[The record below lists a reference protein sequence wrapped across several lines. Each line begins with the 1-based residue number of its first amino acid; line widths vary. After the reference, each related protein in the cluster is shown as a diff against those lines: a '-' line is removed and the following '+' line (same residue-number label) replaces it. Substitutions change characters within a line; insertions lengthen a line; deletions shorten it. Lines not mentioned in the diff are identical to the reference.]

1 VKTPPDRPDPD
12 FTGTSRFEIVRRLGA
27 GGMGVVYEAIDHQRK
42 ERVALKALKALGP
55 TALIRF
61 KSEFRALCD
70 LEHPNLVN
78 LLELEGQGEA
88 WFFTME
94 LVEGKSLLG
103 YIRTQDVTNE
113 AELHTIDALAAT
125 VAEVPDD
132 DSPTDPDSTIGNT
145 VNLRPRSHKP
155 PSLPR
160 YHEARLWES
169 LKQLAVGLEAL
180 HAAQKVHRDVKPS
193 NVRVTP
199 EGRVVLLDFGLVRAL
214 DESEEEGATNR
225 YLVGTVE
232 YMAPE
237 QAAGVAVGPAAD
249 WYAFGVILYEALSGR
264 LPFSGPW
271 REVLARKQAEDPPEL
286 VATDAP
292 PALVSLCRGLLRR
305 NPSMRA
311 TGAEVLATL
320 GGDSPL
326 GAARLP
332 FVGRVRELGLL
343 EGAFADTRLGRGA
356 VALVEGES
364 GVGKTALVREL
375 TRRLHE
381 DVEDLVVLHGR
392 YYEREAVPYRAFD
405 GVLDAAARFLLGQPA
420 DLAASIL
427 PVDIDALGA
436 VFPVMAAVRAAIDP
450 DRPLSTAD
458 ELDPHIRRARMFA
471 AARELFT
478 RLARRFPTVVV
489 IDDIQWSDA
498 DSRVM
503 LLEVL
508 RAPAAPLLV
517 VATLRSVPED
527 PGRATRSLEF
537 FRQLAP
543 MQVGHL
549 KLSGLSSDEGR
560 ALVAAIAPTRAS
572 LFDEPRFR
580 RILDESAGHP
590 MFLAAL
596 CARPAE
602 DVAAT
607 LDDVLRARVA
617 TMSVEAQ
624 ALLQLTSLSPGP
636 LAQEV
641 ALRASGL
648 PLADYVRATAALRT
662 ASLLR
667 ATRERNQ
674 DAIEPF
680 HDRVREAIGGML
692 SVEQRR
698 QGSARLGAAL
708 ESLDW
713 PDAETLFRA
722 WRAADDR
729 PRAAT
734 WAERAAQKASQLY
747 AFDRAASLYTEA
759 FALSDDALGKQ
770 RLRRQI
776 AQALIDAGR
785 GPEAA
790 LALTEAAKDAAPA
803 EALELRRRAAEQL
816 LRSGRID
823 EGLTAI
829 RGVLNAVGMRFP
841 PGGPRTAIASLL
853 GRRLQLSLRGEGYTP
868 RAAASLPAEELTRI
882 DVCWSVA
889 GVLSMVDTVRGAYFQ
904 TRHLLL
910 ALRAGEPF
918 RIARAFSVEAGFS
931 AASGGSASRRT
942 ARLLDV
948 ARAMSVEI
956 GDPYLAGWVRGC
968 AGVAAGL
975 EGRFVDAL
983 TLCKEGEAILAGAVS
998 GVAWE
1003 KHTMVFFRNWSLAYL
1018 GQLTELGRLVPEDLR
1033 HAEERGDLYGVAV
1046 LRMGL
1051 CTLPLLAADD
1061 PDAVRSGVELVMQR
1075 WSHRAFMV
1083 EHWWELLALCQ
1094 ADLYDGSDEAARAMI
1109 DRIDHAWPPMRGS
1122 AMLRVQ
1128 LTRLEATHL
1137 RARALVHRAR
1147 AGDRHAARRA
1157 EADARAIAR
1166 ERMPWSTP
1174 LGLLIE
1180 AALLS
1185 QRGDKVGA
1193 IDRLAKA
1200 EAALDSQGMVLYAAA
1215 ARRRHAEL
1223 SAGEGAAAVVAAVD
1237 EWLRGRGVRDPVK
1250 FSRMLAPGF

>member
-1 VKTPPDRPDPD
+1 
-12 FTGTSRFEIVRRLGA
+12 
-27 GGMGVVYEAIDHQRK
+27 MGVVYEAIDHQRG
-42 ERVALKALKALGP
+42 ERVALKALRALGP
-55 TALIRF
+55 TSLIRF

-78 LLELEGQGEA
+78 LLELEGQGDA

-94 LVEGKSLLG
+94 LVEGRQLLS
-103 YIRTQDVTNE
+103 YLRPTAPADPR
-113 AELHTIDALAAT
+113 TIDALAAT
-125 VAEVPDD
+125 VDSDD
-132 DSPTDPDSTIGNT
+132 PPRDLPDSAPTAPDEPT
-145 VNLRPRSHKP
+145 EVTAETRDLRPRAVRPQPRKA
-155 PSLPR
+155 PR
-160 YHEARLWES
+160 YDEERLWS
-169 LKQLAVGLEAL
+169 ALKQLAVGLGAL

-214 DESEEEGATNR
+214 DDAEEEGATNR

-237 QAAGVAVGPAAD
+237 QAAGQAVGPAAD
-249 WYAFGVILYEALSGR
+249 WYAFGVILYETLTGR

-271 REVLARKQAEDPPEL
+271 REVLARKQVEDAPLPEL
-286 VATDAP
+286 LAATAAP
-292 PALVSLCRGLLRR
+292 ELLALCRRLLERDPAKR
-305 NPSMRA
+305 P
-311 TGAEVLATL
+311 TGTEVLAVF
-320 GGDSPL
+320 GGDVTAQV
-326 GAARLP
+326 AARLP

-343 EGAFADTRLGRGA
+343 DAVFHDTRLGRGA

-364 GVGKTALVREL
+364 GVGKTALVREF
-375 TRRLHE
+375 TRRLHARV
-381 DVEDLVVLHGR
+381 DDLVVLHGR

-405 GVLDAAARFLLGQPA
+405 GVLDAVARFLLGQA
-420 DLAASIL
+420 SDLAASIL

-450 DRPLSTAD
+450 DRPLAALESD
-458 ELDPHIRRARMFA
+458 LDPHARRARVFA

-489 IDDIQWSDA
+489 IDDVQWSDA
-498 DSRVM
+498 DSRAM
-503 LLEVL
+503 FLEIL
-508 RAPAAPLLV
+508 RAPASPLLV

-527 PGRATRSLEF
+527 PGRSARSLGF

-549 KLSGLSSDEGR
+549 KLGGLSTDEGR
-560 ALVAAIAPTRAS
+560 ALLTALAPAAVATPADAGR
-572 LFDEPRFR
+572 LE
-580 RILDESAGHP
+580 RILDESGGHP

-596 CARPAE
+596 CAERAQDHRPG
-602 DVAAT
+602 DAAT
-607 LDDVLRARVA
+607 LEQVLRARVA
-617 TMSVEAQ
+617 LQSPLAQ
-624 ALLQLTSLSPGP
+624 QVLELASLSPGP

-648 PLADYVRATAALRT
+648 ELGDYVRATASLRA

-674 DAIEPF
+674 DAIEPV
-680 HDRVREAIGGML
+680 HDRVRQAVAGAL
-692 SVEQRR
+692 TADQQRAWSR
-698 QGSARLGAAL
+698 RLAEAL
-708 ESLDW
+708 EALDW

-722 WRAADDR
+722 WRSAADR
-729 PRAAT
+729 PSAAR
-734 WAERAAQKASQLY
+734 WAERVADKARQLY
-747 AFDRAASLYTEA
+747 AFDRAATLYAEA
-759 FALSDDALGKQ
+759 HTLCDDAAT
-770 RLRRQI
+770 RQ
-776 AQALIDAGR
+776 ALLKHRGQALIDAGR

-790 LALTEAAKDAAPA
+790 AALHAAADGAPPA

-829 RGVLNAVGMRFP
+829 RAVLAAVGLRFP
-841 PGGPRTAIASLL
+841 SGGARTAIAALVV
-853 GRRLQLSLRGEGYTP
+853 RRLQLALRGEGFTP
-868 RAAASLPAEELTRI
+868 RAAAVLPAEELTRI

-931 AASGGSASRRT
+931 AASGGAARART
-942 ARLLDV
+942 AHLLEV
-948 ARAMSVEI
+948 AQQMAAEL
-956 GDPYLAGWVRGC
+956 GDPYLRGWVRGC

-975 EGRFVDAL
+975 EGRFADAL
-983 TLCKEGEAILAGAVS
+983 TLCREGEAILDEAVQ

-1018 GQLTELGRLVPEDLR
+1018 GQLGELGRVVPEGLR

-1061 PDAVRSGVELVMQR
+1061 PEAVRDSVGLAMQR
-1075 WSHRAFMV
+1075 WSHRAFLV

-1094 ADLYDGSDEAARAMI
+1094 ADLYDGSDEATRAMI
-1109 DRIDHAWPPMRGS
+1109 DRIDHAWPLMS
-1122 AMLRVQ
+1122 ASALLLVQ
-1128 LTRLEATHL
+1128 LTRLEALHL
-1137 RARALVHRAR
+1137 RARALVQLAEAGDAGAGRRAR
-1147 AGDRHAARRA
+1147 
-1157 EADARAIAR
+1157 ADARAIAR
-1166 ERMPWSTP
+1166 ERMSWSTP
-1174 LGLLIE
+1174 LGQLIE
-1180 AALLS
+1180 AALLA
-1185 QRGDKVGA
+1185 QAGDVAAA
-1193 IDRLAKA
+1193 ITGLGVA
-1200 EAALDSQGMVLYAAA
+1200 EVALDAQGFSLYAAA
-1215 ARRRHAEL
+1215 ARRRRGEL
-1223 SAGEGAAAVVAAVD
+1223 TAGEGGTAVVAAVD
-1237 EWLRGRGVRDPVK
+1237 EWLRGRGVRDPVR
-1250 FSRMLAPGF
+1250 FCRMLAPGFAQRYTIEASPP